1 MGRRLSN
8 RKNDGSCEPPPA
20 KMRIGIE
27 LTSAVCRIVELDAGG
42 PWRRAGSTRIVST
55 DSWSRDS
62 TAIGAL
68 DSAARLA
75 RFRGRQASVVLW
87 NISTDHRHVPVHP
100 GTYDRMLGEARTRLA
115 DAELSIEGML
125 SDIAPASGRASG
137 SAHNSVVLASAPRA
151 EVSAALAPL
160 AAAGIKVRSVL
171 TPAAALQSLARLRSA
186 SAHAANA
193 HVLEAYV
200 AVEEQATCFVI
211 LRGGVLLATQ
221 DLPWGFLDE
230 LSDFQTPR
238 ERYDIAVRL
247 ADELGAIAA
256 SGRFDGDPLAQVMVC
271 GAMPELRSMTV
282 HLMERLDVEVEPL
295 DSLFSIDVDRI
306 PAPVDEFH
314 DAIAGLRLAWAAA
327 ANPRP
332 ALDLLRHHRRE
343 TLKSHLARAAVVAG
357 TAAGVSVGWVVQREL
372 PAAPVHQ
379 RAAVTIPIVA
389 RPAMKIT
396 GLRSTGGGARAR
408 SGVSGYLASQS
419 VAAPVST
426 LVAAA
431 VAPPASIPVMPAA
444 PVPAERE
451 PASAA
456 RSLFAEREPAPVP
469 RSLTPGREPAPVPRS
484 LTPEREPTPATR
496 SQPAAREPAPPVAH
510 SLAPAPRPWESVPP
524 ISPPPAS
531 VVVAP
536 RPRPVAQ
543 LPTPSAS
550 PAAPQVEAPSRRP
563 VETPAPFDA
572 ALETILF
579 SPDRSLAIVDGR
591 IVQVGDDLHGAR
603 IVDITASAVLLR
615 DAQGRLRRLSLSG
628 R

>member
-1 MGRRLSN
+1 
-8 RKNDGSCEPPPA
+8 
-20 KMRIGIE
+20 MRIGIE

-42 PWRRAGSTRIVST
+42 PWRRTGSTRIVST

-100 GTYDRMLGEARTRLA
+100 GTYDRMLGEARTRLE

-151 EVSAALAPL
+151 EVSAALAPF
-160 AAAGIKVRSVL
+160 AAAGIKVRSG
-171 TPAAALQSLARLRSA
+171 TDAGRRPAIACAPQVRERARA
-186 SAHAANA
+186 DA

-306 PAPVDEFH
+306 PEPVDEFH

-357 TAAGVSVGWVVQREL
+357 TAAGVSVGWFVQREL
-372 PAAPVHQ
+372 PAAPS
-379 RAAVTIPIVA
+379 I
-389 RPAMKIT
+389 
-396 GLRSTGGGARAR
+396 STR
-408 SGVSGYLASQS
+408 Q
-419 VAAPVST
+419 
-426 LVAAA
+426 
-431 VAPPASIPVMPAA
+431 
-444 PVPAERE
+444 
-451 PASAA
+451 
-456 RSLFAEREPAPVP
+456 
-469 RSLTPGREPAPVPRS
+469 
-484 LTPEREPTPATR
+484 
-496 SQPAAREPAPPVAH
+496 
-510 SLAPAPRPWESVPP
+510 
-524 ISPPPAS
+524 
-531 VVVAP
+531 
-536 RPRPVAQ
+536 
-543 LPTPSAS
+543 
-550 PAAPQVEAPSRRP
+550 
-563 VETPAPFDA
+563 
-572 ALETILF
+572 
-579 SPDRSLAIVDGR
+579 
-591 IVQVGDDLHGAR
+591 
-603 IVDITASAVLLR
+603 
-615 DAQGRLRRLSLSG
+615 
-628 R
+628 